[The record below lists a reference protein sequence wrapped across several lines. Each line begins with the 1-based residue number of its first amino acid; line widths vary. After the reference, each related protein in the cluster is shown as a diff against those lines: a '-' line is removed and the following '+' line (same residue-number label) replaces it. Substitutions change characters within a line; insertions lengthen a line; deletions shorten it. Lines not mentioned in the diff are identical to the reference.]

1 MSELVFVT
9 SENCEL
15 CRKAERKI
23 NFLKPFFKIKYVD
36 VQKEHKEYLLR
47 IPVLLNKDKVLD
59 EGIFSKI
66 TINLMAVK
74 KEHGV
79 RFCQLAIF

>member
-66 TINLMAVK
+66 TIIKNL
-74 KEHGV
+74 
-79 RFCQLAIF
+79 IS